1 MNPAVAAAGLVLD
14 ELCRGGV
21 TDLVLSPGS
30 RSAPLALAAAQ
41 FEREGALRLH
51 VRVDERSAGFLAL
64 GIARGSG
71 APVAVVCTSGTAVA
85 NLTPAVVEADASDA
99 ALVVIT
105 ADRPPELRGVG
116 ANQTID
122 QPDFFGGLVR
132 ASADLETPSMRLGVG
147 RYWRSTVCQLLAA
160 AGDAVA
166 PGPVHLNLP
175 LRAPL
180 VGSAAGGFTGGASSA
195 AGAAGTADG
204 SLGLDEGEL
213 AGREAGLPWTLDARL
228 VSVAGLSLAALMEQL
243 GLRPRPTRG
252 VVVVGD
258 VAAGEPY
265 PSESTIL
272 AESLNW
278 PLICEPSGN
287 AHDGGTAIGHAA
299 LLLADQGFAAS
310 HRPEVVITVG
320 RVGLTRSV
328 DRLIAAAT
336 VHVAVDPRPARTPLD
351 PLRTADIVVS
361 AVPAPDDACRGPESW
376 IASWIRADDAAEVAV
391 ATEVDATGLNGPAVA
406 REVWRATGAAAGLLF
421 VASSW
426 SARQVDGYVEVDA
439 EPPVVLA
446 NRGVSGIDGL
456 VSTAWGAASAFQRPG
471 SAVDEALEV
480 LEAADLPRRG
490 NDEEGG
496 QVGGGDDGS
505 DRGEGGGQAGGGGE
519 AGGDGQASG
528 GGEGEG
534 GGQAGADGQGG
545 GGGEA
550 GGVGSGGGEGI
561 IFGGPNP
568 AVALLGDLAF
578 LHDVNGLL
586 VPDSEP
592 RPDLTIVVT
601 DNNGG
606 GIFSTL
612 EQADEEFADDFERV
626 FGTPTGRDLVAVAE
640 AAGFPAVAV
649 TNRADFRSAL
659 ESSMVAS
666 GVRVV
671 VARVGTRAQEAD
683 LLRRIADRIRLA
695 DLSGAWAGG
704 AREGDQ

>member
-1 MNPAVAAAGLVLD
+1 MNPAAAAANLVLD

-41 FEREGALRLH
+41 FERDGALRLH

-64 GIARGSG
+64 GLARGSG

-85 NLTPAVVEADASDA
+85 NLTPAVVEADASDVP
-99 ALVVIT
+99 LFVLT

-122 QPDFFGGLVR
+122 QPGFFGGRVR
-132 ASADLETPSMRLGVG
+132 AAADLEAPSSRPGVG

-180 VGSAAGGFTGGASSA
+180 VAAVAPG
-195 AGAAGTADG
+195 
-204 SLGLDEGEL
+204 GEL
-213 AGREAGLPWTLDARL
+213 DPGELVGREAGLPWTLDARL
-228 VSVAGLSLAALMEQL
+228 VSVAGLSLAALLEQL
-243 GLRPRPTRG
+243 GRRPSPTRG

-272 AESLNW
+272 AETLNW

-287 AHDGGTAIGHAA
+287 AHDGGTVIGHAA
-299 LLLADQGFAAS
+299 LLLADRQFAAA
-310 HRPEVVITVG
+310 HRPELVVTVG

-328 DRLIAAAT
+328 DALIRSAS
-336 VHVAVDPRPARTPLD
+336 VHIAVDPRPARSPLD

-361 AVPAPDDACRGPESW
+361 AVPAPDEACRGPEAW
-376 IASWIRADDAAEVAV
+376 IARWIQADDAAEAAVVAEIGG
-391 ATEVDATGLNGPAVA
+391 AELNGVVVA
-406 REVWRATGAAAGLLF
+406 REVWRAAGAADGLLV

-426 SARQVDGYVEVDA
+426 SARQVDGYVQVDA
-439 EPPVVLA
+439 PPPLVLA

-456 VSTAWGAASAFQRPG
+456 VSTAWGAASGFQRPG

-480 LEAADLPRRG
+480 LEAG
-490 NDEEGG
+490 T
-496 QVGGGDDGS
+496 S
-505 DRGEGGGQAGGGGE
+505 
-519 AGGDGQASG
+519 
-528 GGEGEG
+528 
-534 GGQAGADGQGG
+534 QG
-545 GGGEA
+545 
-550 GGVGSGGGEGI
+550 GGGEGI
-561 IFGGPNP
+561 VFAGPTP

-578 LHDVNGLL
+578 LHDLNGLL

-592 RPDLTIVVT
+592 RPNLTIVVT
-601 DNNGG
+601 DNDGG

-612 EQADEEFADDFERV
+612 EQAGEEFADEFERV

-649 TNRADFRSAL
+649 SDRAAFRAAL
-659 ESSMVAS
+659 ESAMTAG

-671 VARVGTRAQEAD
+671 IARVGSRPKEAAV
-683 LLRRIADRIRLA
+683 LTRIADRIRLA
-695 DLSGAWAGG
+695 GVAGTWAGG
-704 AREGDQ
+704 RADGNQ